1 MTIRAYFEYLGIDG
15 TAVLPEQPR
24 TESYICS
31 VFHLRKKNTKEN
43 ESSEDYSFLTEH
55 I

>member
-1 MTIRAYFEYLGIDG
+1 MTIKSYFEYLGIDG
-15 TAVLPEQPR
+15 TAILPEEPK

-31 VFHLRKKNTKEN
+31 VFHLKRKNANEN
-43 ESSEDYSFLTEH
+43 ETQKDYSFLTKH